1 MKSKP
6 TKEKGQKKAE
16 IEAATSKARAWAEAR
31 KIRQLS
37 QSRSKGKVETS
48 KNKCTQQYDG
58 SGKNRR
64 LEALKEMLEDEED
77 NLFKTNLKIEM
88 IKAQIKVEENK

>member
-48 KNKCTQQYDG
+48 KNKCTQHDG
-58 SGKNRR
+58 SCKNRR
-64 LEALKEMLEDEED
+64 LEALKEMLEDEEG
-77 NLFKTNLKIEM
+77 NLFKINLKIEM
-88 IKAQIKVEENK
+88 IKAQMNVEENK